1 MAFLCELRRALRF
14 VEEKPKA
21 RHSASLPA
29 TKVEATL
36 VSEAVLEARYERLR
50 ADLRRRDEASSRDL
64 EEREAASLR
73 FDEEIYK
80 LRAKNLANL
89 EETERAIAKLKV
101 DAAASLAEAEALE
114 RDAEEAWG
122 DVGAPPADGAR
133 QPSPAGDALDRL
145 RALDLCSERKPSP
158 AAPRAAAP
166 PPPPRGGP
174 DGRSA
179 MDVLRAL
186 DRAALDDDSGDS
198 SDASSEGSAPPP
210 PPLTPPPLHC
220 MPAAHLSFDR
230 SPSPPPPPDDEGAPH
245 PPPDD
250 EGEPRPPPDD
260 ELDGIVFESI
270 DEYHESH
277 AREPPPPRAPPVAL
291 PPKRRTSDFFE
302 RLCPTHGA
310 PYYESAATGES
321 SWDHPAAGVV
331 ERVDADSGHAYF
343 LDAATGR
350 TAWAIEDLYGSALPG
365 ATQLVG
371 PRASSKFA
379 ARAIRG
385 AAREVLSA
393 MNFIKRTSITAK
405 HMYKHKTFGGG
416 GSEEVKDEAHEAAMA
431 AQEDYEKRVKTLVAM
446 TMDARAQ
453 LAEVFLQLGHGAQC
467 AVELAGAEVDV
478 GLAGQAIGL
487 QGSAEPDPARLQ
499 ALLNGTTRAKVTAG
513 MMQEAFH
520 GSFGEGLQE
529 ALLTPLESELELFE
543 KTKEAVAKKLEAA
556 LDAQHYAQKVR
567 KLSESGKDKDKD
579 KLESNS
585 AKAAAATKADDE
597 ARAALDAALGAHD
610 AARLELLSRRVGEL
624 KGMLHRFCERVL
636 EALAAPDMEIGR
648 RADAV
653 ELDRYNIYGDVNV
666 ESAMAKLQKNMNA
679 FTLKSRSSTESV
691 SMRMAHMQKHAKTTF
706 LNKKPD
712 GDDAATEDPL
722 ELEVNEM
729 AKRYDKAFDL
739 LAKLRGALAALHAW
753 YDGGFSAF
761 VGVAGELAGLV
772 KDGDGGGAAAA
783 VLQFHAS
790 LEEVRGFLGSALREP
805 LEGQLLGALDAG
817 LDQYRPLATALKERE
832 ARALERAHY
841 KAKVAT
847 LEGQTAALH
856 ANDKSTDKAKAAHDE
871 RVARNRAKAF
881 ETDEQARADSTACRD
896 QLLAFDVFFKNSVM
910 NLCDRLPALQRDF
923 YVQFGATVVGAMKL
937 DASVASVQ
945 DTAAAA
951 KLEALMAAGVV
962 VPNAGMTLD
971 PGAAAQAVT
980 AQFDFAEVQAGDLG
994 FKVGDLILTDEAAF
1008 NAAGA
1013 SGGWIT
1019 GELNGKSGS
1028 FPSNYVAP

>member
-1 MAFLCELRRALRF
+1 
-14 VEEKPKA
+14 
-21 RHSASLPA
+21 
-29 TKVEATL
+29 
-36 VSEAVLEARYERLR
+36 
-50 ADLRRRDEASSRDL
+50 
-64 EEREAASLR
+64 
-73 FDEEIYK
+73 
-80 LRAKNLANL
+80 
-89 EETERAIAKLKV
+89 
-101 DAAASLAEAEALE
+101 
-114 RDAEEAWG
+114 
-122 DVGAPPADGAR
+122 
-133 QPSPAGDALDRL
+133 
-145 RALDLCSERKPSP
+145 
-158 AAPRAAAP
+158 
-166 PPPPRGGP
+166 
-174 DGRSA
+174 
-179 MDVLRAL
+179 
-186 DRAALDDDSGDS
+186 
-198 SDASSEGSAPPP
+198 
-210 PPLTPPPLHC
+210 
-220 MPAAHLSFDR
+220 
-230 SPSPPPPPDDEGAPH
+230 
-245 PPPDD
+245 
-250 EGEPRPPPDD
+250 
-260 ELDGIVFESI
+260 
-270 DEYHESH
+270 
-277 AREPPPPRAPPVAL
+277 
-291 PPKRRTSDFFE
+291 
-302 RLCPTHGA
+302 
-310 PYYESAATGES
+310 
-321 SWDHPAAGVV
+321 
-331 ERVDADSGHAYF
+331 
-343 LDAATGR
+343 
-350 TAWAIEDLYGSALPG
+350 
-365 ATQLVG
+365 
-371 PRASSKFA
+371 
-379 ARAIRG
+379 
-385 AAREVLSA
+385 

-636 EALAAPDMEIGR
+636 EALAAPDMDIGR

-783 VLQFHAS
+783 VLHTGPWRRRS
-790 LEEVRGFLGSALREP
+790 RSAR
-805 LEGQLLGALDAG
+805 
-817 LDQYRPLATALKERE
+817 R
-832 ARALERAHY
+832 ARERAHY

-896 QLLAFDVFFKNSVM
+896 QPLAFDVFFKNSVM

-937 DASVASVQ
+937 DASVASAQ

-971 PGAAAQAVT
+971 PGAAAQAVRLRSASRDGLFTPRQGSQSGSFAGALSNSPPDRPPPPAAPPAAPPPPVPPPPSAATLEAMAGRKESLSAAEAEQVT

>member
-1 MAFLCELRRALRF
+1 
-14 VEEKPKA
+14 
-21 RHSASLPA
+21 
-29 TKVEATL
+29 
-36 VSEAVLEARYERLR
+36 
-50 ADLRRRDEASSRDL
+50 
-64 EEREAASLR
+64 
-73 FDEEIYK
+73 
-80 LRAKNLANL
+80 
-89 EETERAIAKLKV
+89 
-101 DAAASLAEAEALE
+101 
-114 RDAEEAWG
+114 
-122 DVGAPPADGAR
+122 
-133 QPSPAGDALDRL
+133 
-145 RALDLCSERKPSP
+145 
-158 AAPRAAAP
+158 
-166 PPPPRGGP
+166 
-174 DGRSA
+174 
-179 MDVLRAL
+179 
-186 DRAALDDDSGDS
+186 
-198 SDASSEGSAPPP
+198 
-210 PPLTPPPLHC
+210 
-220 MPAAHLSFDR
+220 
-230 SPSPPPPPDDEGAPH
+230 
-245 PPPDD
+245 
-250 EGEPRPPPDD
+250 
-260 ELDGIVFESI
+260 
-270 DEYHESH
+270 
-277 AREPPPPRAPPVAL
+277 
-291 PPKRRTSDFFE
+291 
-302 RLCPTHGA
+302 
-310 PYYESAATGES
+310 
-321 SWDHPAAGVV
+321 
-331 ERVDADSGHAYF
+331 
-343 LDAATGR
+343 
-350 TAWAIEDLYGSALPG
+350 
-365 ATQLVG
+365 
-371 PRASSKFA
+371 
-379 ARAIRG
+379 
-385 AAREVLSA
+385 

-761 VGVAGELAGLV
+761 VGGAGELAGLV

-790 LEEVRGFLGSALREP
+790 LEEVRGFLVPAPGD
-805 LEGQLLGALDAG
+805 GAQG
-817 LDQYRPLATALKERE
+817 
-832 ARALERAHY
+832 ARGARERAHY

-971 PGAAAQAVT
+971 PGAAAQAVRLRSASRDGLFTPRQGSQSGSFAGALSNSPPDRPPPPAAPPAAPPPPVRKLMMAQAGGPRPPPPAAPPAAAPPQPPSNPFAPPPAAAPPPPAPAAAARRRRRRRRAAPPGMIQVT

-1008 NAAGA
+1008 NAARR
-1013 SGGWIT
+1013 GGWIT

>member
-1 MAFLCELRRALRF
+1 
-14 VEEKPKA
+14 
-21 RHSASLPA
+21 
-29 TKVEATL
+29 
-36 VSEAVLEARYERLR
+36 
-50 ADLRRRDEASSRDL
+50 
-64 EEREAASLR
+64 
-73 FDEEIYK
+73 
-80 LRAKNLANL
+80 
-89 EETERAIAKLKV
+89 
-101 DAAASLAEAEALE
+101 
-114 RDAEEAWG
+114 
-122 DVGAPPADGAR
+122 
-133 QPSPAGDALDRL
+133 
-145 RALDLCSERKPSP
+145 
-158 AAPRAAAP
+158 
-166 PPPPRGGP
+166 
-174 DGRSA
+174 
-179 MDVLRAL
+179 
-186 DRAALDDDSGDS
+186 
-198 SDASSEGSAPPP
+198 
-210 PPLTPPPLHC
+210 
-220 MPAAHLSFDR
+220 
-230 SPSPPPPPDDEGAPH
+230 
-245 PPPDD
+245 
-250 EGEPRPPPDD
+250 
-260 ELDGIVFESI
+260 
-270 DEYHESH
+270 
-277 AREPPPPRAPPVAL
+277 
-291 PPKRRTSDFFE
+291 
-302 RLCPTHGA
+302 
-310 PYYESAATGES
+310 
-321 SWDHPAAGVV
+321 
-331 ERVDADSGHAYF
+331 
-343 LDAATGR
+343 
-350 TAWAIEDLYGSALPG
+350 
-365 ATQLVG
+365 
-371 PRASSKFA
+371 
-379 ARAIRG
+379 
-385 AAREVLSA
+385 

-937 DASVASVQ
+937 DASVASAQ

-971 PGAAAQAVT
+971 PGAAAQAVR
-980 AQFDFAEVQAGDLG
+980 LRS
-994 FKVGDLILTDEAAF
+994 
-1008 NAAGA
+1008 A
-1013 SGGWIT
+1013 SRDGLFTPRQGSQ
-1019 GELNGKSGS
+1019 SGS
-1028 FPSNYVAP
+1028 FAGALSNSPPDRPPPPAAPPAADRKSVV